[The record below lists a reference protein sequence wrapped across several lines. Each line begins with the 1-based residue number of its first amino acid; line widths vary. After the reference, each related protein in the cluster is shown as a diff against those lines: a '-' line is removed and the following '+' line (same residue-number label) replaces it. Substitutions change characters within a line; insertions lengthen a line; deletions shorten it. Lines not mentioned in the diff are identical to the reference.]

1 MLSHGIWKYI
11 GPTSLG
17 SVYAIVKMLSIRALD
32 YELAIAHDFTYQFLA
47 GILLGF
53 SLRPVVSQIYW
64 KRITSILFFLL
75 FLLILGPFGQL
86 LRYRVWGI
94 SYDDTFWLLFFSEII
109 ASFAVSILATI
120 LLPFTEQ
127 ENISIGLLWKRC
139 KKELHFLGF
148 TKIFGCSLLYA
159 LSFVIFQ
166 SFFDESISSGS
177 LVRRMG
183 ELLSLPPISS
193 QERVLLLLLQGTLNI
208 LIMLPL
214 FIFFHREKMELIVVL
229 GSLSF
234 IVAVFSPAFANFQ
247 RIEPLL
253 LFDQVFIGFCLHFVF
268 VTGSVFC
275 FGRNKK

>member
-1 MLSHGIWKYI
+1 M
-11 GPTSLG
+11 
-17 SVYAIVKMLSIRALD
+17 A
-32 YELAIAHDFTYQFLA
+32 
-47 GILLGF
+47 
-53 SLRPVVSQIYW
+53 
-64 KRITSILFFLL
+64 
-75 FLLILGPFGQL
+75 
-86 LRYRVWGI
+86 
-94 SYDDTFWLLFFSEII
+94 TF
-109 ASFAVSILATI
+109 

-127 ENISIGLLWKRC
+127 ENISIRLLWKRY
-139 KKELHFLGF
+139 KKELNFLGF

-159 LSFVIFQ
+159 LSFIIFQ

-177 LVRRMG
+177 LIKRMD
-183 ELLSLPPISS
+183 ELLSLPPISY
-193 QERVLLLLLQGTLNI
+193 QERVLFLLLQGALNI

-214 FIFFHREKMELIVVL
+214 FIFFLREKMELIVVL

-253 LFDQVFIGFCLHFVF
+253 LFDQVFIGFCLHFIF